1 VIELQKHIEI
11 LLLNNDCVIV
21 PDFGGFVAHHVDAR
35 YDESDGTFL
44 PPLRTI
50 GFNPQLKIN
59 DSFLVQSY
67 VEAYDI
73 SYPEAL
79 CRIENEV
86 GELKQLLAD
95 KGKYELSNIG
105 ILYLNEEG
113 KCTFEPCEA
122 GLLTPTLY
130 GLSGFD
136 MELLTREQLEAIT
149 ESTGII
155 QKNTLPPTVP
165 ANSQKTENA
174 RLRIATISDAQPEKK
189 NKTINIKVSFLRN
202 VAAAC
207 IAVIAFLFCSI
218 PLGSNKDSR
227 ILKSNMEIGLL
238 TKIMPKDITNGA
250 ILHIDKKK
258 IIALQNYAKKGGI
271 SSSAATKAKNWSD
284 PDPYYCI
291 VLASRVTLAN
301 ATYYVKQ
308 LQKKGYDE
316 ARVYSHKGLSN
327 KVIYG
332 KYTTEQEA
340 YHALNHFSSRK
351 AFSDGWVL
359 KVKDEPSET
368 CED

>member
-21 PDFGGFVAHHVDAR
+21 PDFGGFVAHHIDAR

-50 GFNPQLKIN
+50 GFNPQLNIN

-86 GELKQLLAD
+86 EELKQLLAD

-105 ILYLNEEG
+105 VLYLNEDG
-113 KCTFEPCEA
+113 RYTFEPCEA
-122 GLLTPTLY
+122 GLLTPNLY

-136 MELLTREQLEAIT
+136 MKLLTREQLEAIT
-149 ESTGII
+149 ENAGITP
-155 QKNTLPPTVP
+155 KNTLSTTAQV
-165 ANSQKTENA
+165 NSLKTENT
-174 RLRIATISDAQPEKK
+174 RLHIATISDAQPEKK

-202 VAAAC
+202 IAAAC

-258 IIALQNYAKKGGI
+258 IIALQNYAKKGVT
-271 SSSAATKAKNWSD
+271 STSTAFKPKNGSD
-284 PDPYYCI
+284 SNPYYCI

-301 ATYYVKQ
+301 AAYYVKQ
-308 LQKKGYDE
+308 LQKKGYSE
-316 ARVYSHKGLSN
+316 AHVYSHKGLSN

-332 KYTTEQEA
+332 KYTTEKEA
-340 YHALNHFSSRK
+340 YHTLNHLNNRK

>member
-1 VIELQKHIEI
+1 MIELQKHIEI

-79 CRIENEV
+79 FRIENEV

-95 KGKYELSNIG
+95 KGKFELSNIG
-105 ILYLNEEG
+105 VLYLNEDG
-113 KCTFEPCEA
+113 NCTFEPCEA

-136 MELLTREQLEAIT
+136 MKLLSAEKLEAIT
-149 ESTGII
+149 EDAEGL
-155 QKNTLPPTVP
+155 QKKTLSPTTPV
-165 ANSQKTENA
+165 NSEEA
-174 RLRIATISDAQPEKK
+174 RNIRLQVATVSDPQMEKK
-189 NKTINIKVSFLRN
+189 PKTINIKVSFLRN

-207 IAVIAFLFCSI
+207 IAVIAFLFCSM
-218 PLGSNKDSR
+218 PLGSNKDTR

-238 TKIMPKDITNGA
+238 TKIMPKDITKGA
-250 ILHIDKKK
+250 ILQVVKKK
-258 IIALQNYAKKGGI
+258 DVGLPNRAKG
-271 SSSAATKAKNWSD
+271 AKTLNPVAGQEGKLSD
-284 PDPYYCI
+284 HNPYYCI

-301 ATYYVKQ
+301 AAYYVKQ
-308 LQKKGYDE
+308 LQNKGYRE

-332 KYTTEQEA
+332 KYMSEKEA
-340 YHALNHFSSRK
+340 YHVLNHFSGRK